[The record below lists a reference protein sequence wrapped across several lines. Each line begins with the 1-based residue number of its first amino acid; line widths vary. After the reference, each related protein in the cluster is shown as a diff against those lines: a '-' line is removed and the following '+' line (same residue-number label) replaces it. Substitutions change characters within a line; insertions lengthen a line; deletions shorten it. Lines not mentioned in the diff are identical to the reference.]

1 MTKPTVSLEEAAR
14 QLRIRYRDKKWC
26 TDVRVQGTNIVVE
39 GTKLP
44 DQDAFTIWLWHP
56 VVYLVPESNKPL
68 VKVLSKAAKKSKS
81 KLKALE

>member
-26 TDVRVQGTNIVVE
+26 IGVRVQGTNIVVE

-44 DQDAFTIWLWHP
+44 DQDAFTTWFWHP
-56 VVYLVPESNKPL
+56 VVYIVPEGGPL
-68 VKVLSKAAKKSKS
+68 VKVPKKTTKKP
-81 KLKALE
+81 KLRVVK

>member
-39 GTKLP
+39 ATKLP
-44 DQDAFTIWLWHP
+44 DQDAFTTWLWHP
-56 VVYLVPESNKPL
+56 VVYLVPETSVPL
-68 VKVLSKAAKKSKS
+68 VKVSKKTTKKP
-81 KLKALE
+81 KLRVVK